1 MFTLLLDNERTYT
14 YILQFHPWCRIVTGD
29 TVAADLGGGGGDGE
43 AAVELK
49 VVDGELV
56 AVPRQVDPETES
68 VLSSTENASL
78 SSFKDLEF
86 A

>member
-1 MFTLLLDNERTYT
+1 M
-14 YILQFHPWCRIVTGD
+14 TGD
-29 TVAADLGGGGGDGE
+29 TEAADLGGGGGDGE

-56 AVPRQVDPETES
+56 AVPRQVESETES

>member
-1 MFTLLLDNERTYT
+1 M
-14 YILQFHPWCRIVTGD
+14 QFHPWCRIVTGD
-29 TVAADLGGGGGDGE
+29 TEAADLGGGGGDGE

-56 AVPRQVDPETES
+56 AVPRQVESETES

>member
-1 MFTLLLDNERTYT
+1 M
-14 YILQFHPWCRIVTGD
+14 TGD
-29 TVAADLGGGGGDGE
+29 TEAADLGGGGGDGE

-56 AVPRQVDPETES
+56 AVPRQVEPETES